1 MSRVVV
7 LGADGMLGRAF
18 CQRLSALERSYVG
31 WARAE
36 CDLRF
41 DEPLEKAAASG
52 DLVVNCAA
60 YTNVDGAETDEATAT
75 RVNGEAVGVL
85 ARACAR
91 AGVPLVHFSTDYVFD
106 GAATEPYRVDHPRG
120 PLGAYGR
127 SKAVGEQQLEASGA
141 SYLLVRTSWV
151 YSAWGNNFV
160 RTMAKLLTTRP
171 SVQVVA
177 DQRGRPTEAQA
188 LAENALRLFDA
199 GQRGIFHVTD
209 GGECTWYEFARAIG
223 HAIGSHAE
231 VKPCTTKEFPRP
243 APRPGYSVLDVSGTE
258 RVLGPLVPYQ
268 AQLERLAPGLR
279 LELATS

>member
-18 CQRLSALERSYVG
+18 CQRLAALGRPYVG
-31 WARAE
+31 WARAQ

-41 DEPLEKAAASG
+41 DEPLEQAARSG
-52 DLVVNCAA
+52 DVVVNCAA

-106 GAATEPYRVDHPRG
+106 GAATEPYGVDHPRA

-160 RTMAKLLTTRP
+160 RTMARLLTTRP

-209 GGECTWYEFARAIG
+209 GGECSWYDFARAIAQ
-223 HAIGSHAE
+223 AIGSQAE